1 MVFYFSGTGNSQF
14 VAKEISE
21 HIQDEIV
28 SINRLLKKNEA
39 GEFRSE
45 TPLVF
50 VTPTYAWRIPKIV
63 EKWLSKAKFHGNKNA
78 YFTLTCGDSVGDA
91 AFHAKKLCEK
101 NGLIFRGLAPV
112 IMPENY
118 LALFST
124 PEKDECQ
131 KIVEKA
137 KPLAEV
143 LARLIEKGE
152 DFPAQSI
159 SIKDKVL
166 SGIINDIY
174 YPLIVKDKGFYA
186 NDKCISCGECEEV
199 CPINNIKIVSE
210 KPKWHGDCTH
220 CMACIARC
228 PTEAIEYK
236 KASKGRRRHYIMED

>member
-14 VAKEISE
+14 VAKEISV

-28 SINRLLKKNEA
+28 SINHLLKKNEA

-78 YFTLTCGDSVGDA
+78 YFTLTCGDSVGNA
-91 AFHAKKLCEK
+91 AQYAKRLCEE
-101 NGLIFRGLAPV
+101 NGLIFKGLAPV

-118 LALFST
+118 LALFPT
-124 PEKDECQ
+124 PEKDKCQ
-131 KIVEKA
+131 AILEKS
-137 KPLAEV
+137 KPSIEL
-143 LARLIEKGE
+143 LARFIEKGE
-152 DFPAQSI
+152 SLPVQKT
-159 SIKDKVL
+159 SIKDKAL
-166 SGIINDIY
+166 SGIVNDMY

-186 NDKCISCGECEEV
+186 NDNCISCGECEEI
-199 CPINNIKIVSE
+199 CPLNNIKIASE
-210 KPKWHGDCTH
+210 KPVWHGDCTH

-236 KASKGRRRHYIMED
+236 KASKGRHRHYIMEG

>member
-1 MVFYFSGTGNSQF
+1 MIFYFSGTGNSQF
-14 VAKEISE
+14 IAKEVSA
-21 HIQDEIV
+21 HIKDEIV
-28 SINRLLKKNEA
+28 SINSLIKRNKA
-39 GEFRSE
+39 GEFNSE
-45 TPLVF
+45 KPLVF
-50 VTPTYAWRIPKIV
+50 VTPTYAWRIPRSVK
-63 EKWLSKAKFHGNKNA
+63 EWLNKAKFYGNKNA
-78 YFTLTCGDSVGDA
+78 YFILTCGDSVGNA
-91 AFHAKKLCEK
+91 AFYSKKLCEE

-118 LALFST
+118 LALFPT

-143 LARLIEKGE
+143 LARLIGKGE
-152 DFPAQSI
+152 DFPTQSI

-236 KASKGRRRHYIMED
+236 KASKGRRRHYITED